1 MRTEQIIKIIKSKMK
16 IAFFQAAMLVSAA
29 SAVDTDK
36 ESFFPDLLVQTASI
50 VDFFYPFP
58 QESPAEQLAQITT
71 EVQPEA

>member
-1 MRTEQIIKIIKSKMK
+1 MK
-16 IAFFQAAMLVSAA
+16 IAFFQAALLVGAA